1 MFKKKKSKKKEQD
14 YTPSK
19 GQTHFFDPASL
30 EEDALPDLRAIA
42 LKFHHEVNRLE
53 EVADGTPPSPSH
65 PPRAPR
71 EAGRNARTLKE
82 NGPGVRSG
90 GPLQAAL

>member
-30 EEDALPDLRAIA
+30 EEYALPDLRAIA

-53 EVADGTPPSPSH
+53 EVADGTPPPLSPTQSAARSW
-65 PPRAPR
+65 PKCT
-71 EAGRNARTLKE
+71 NAKRKWA
-82 NGPGVRSG
+82 RS
-90 GPLQAAL
+90 